1 MPEGME
7 WTSIPEGILEDCS
20 QLVKANSI
28 EGNKKNNI
36 TIIYTPH
43 ANVKKT
49 GDMAVG
55 TVMFHNDRLVKRF
68 HVKER
73 KNEIVN
79 RLNKTKE
86 VRAVDF
92 EAERQERERAVGRKK
107 KEHALQQ
114 VRVLWLTISKRRHW
128 KPNACTKN
136 RPRREITQNVR
147 SRMLITVFS
156 EEAIAEEQRAK
167 ERRARIRA
175 AQKTQGEED
184 GAYESDD
191 SFM

>member
-1 MPEGME
+1 M
-7 WTSIPEGILEDCS
+7 
-20 QLVKANSI
+20 
-28 EGNKKNNI
+28 
-36 TIIYTPH
+36 
-43 ANVKKT
+43 
-49 GDMAVG
+49 
-55 TVMFHNDRLVKRF
+55 
-68 HVKER
+68 
-73 KNEIVN
+73 
-79 RLNKTKE
+79 
-86 VRAVDF
+86 DF

-175 AQKTQGEED
+175 AQKTPTEED
-184 GAYESDD
+184 DAYESDD

>member
-7 WTSIPEGILEDCS
+7 WTSIPEALLEDCS

-43 ANVKKT
+43 ANIKKT
-49 GDMAVG
+49 GDMAIG
-55 TVMFHNDRLVKRF
+55 TVTFHNDRVVKRF

-79 RLNKTKE
+79 RLNKTKV
-86 VRAVDF
+86 VRDVDH
-92 EAERQERERAVGRKK
+92 EAERQERERQLGRKK
-107 KEHALQQ
+107 KEFALQQ
-114 VRVLWLTISKRRHW
+114 KKEEMEAKRLH
-128 KPNACTKN
+128 KEQAAAKDYSN
-136 RPRREITQNVR
+136 
-147 SRMLITVFS
+147 LFS
-156 EEAIAEEQRAK
+156 EEAIAEAQREK
-167 ERRARIRA
+167 QRRDRLKASKA
-175 AQKTQGEED
+175 DQMNDDEED
-184 GAYESDD
+184 FGMESDD

>member
-55 TVMFHNDRLVKRF
+55 TVMFHNDCL
-68 HVKER
+68 
-73 KNEIVN
+73 
-79 RLNKTKE
+79 LYT
-86 VRAVDF
+86 
-92 EAERQERERAVGRKK
+92 
-107 KEHALQQ
+107 
-114 VRVLWLTISKRRHW
+114 S
-128 KPNACTKN
+128 PS
-136 RPRREITQNVR
+136 PRDVEE
-147 SRMLITVFS
+147 SRMPS
-156 EEAIAEEQRAK
+156 SA
-167 ERRARIRA
+167 
-175 AQKTQGEED
+175 
-184 GAYESDD
+184 
-191 SFM
+191 